1 MNFKTSMLIFILSIM
16 MVLPGTGQSAGLEI
30 GDKVKTF
37 SAKADNGKTWKSKHV
52 VGEKNLVVYF
62 YPAAMT
68 GGCTKQACAYRDAAE
83 DLSAHDA
90 GVVGISGDEVQNLEL
105 FKRANNLNFTLLSDP
120 DGAIARM
127 FGVPVSE
134 GKKSI
139 EREVDN
145 NLYTLTREV
154 TTARWTF
161 VINKDGK
168 VVYKS
173 ADVNAEQD
181 SKNVVEVLQQL
192 GI

>member
-83 DLSAHDA
+83 DLSALDA